1 LKNGD
6 VRLVNIEQ
14 NRVVLEKR
22 SGSPVDDSFGL
33 WAHTSNSAEYV
44 NNLTETWE
52 ERLVELLKNE

>member
-22 SGSPVDDSFGL
+22 SGSPDDSFGL
-33 WAHTSNSAEYV
+33 WAHISTSAEYV
-44 NNLTETWE
+44 NNLRETWE
-52 ERLVELLKNE
+52 ERIVELLKNE